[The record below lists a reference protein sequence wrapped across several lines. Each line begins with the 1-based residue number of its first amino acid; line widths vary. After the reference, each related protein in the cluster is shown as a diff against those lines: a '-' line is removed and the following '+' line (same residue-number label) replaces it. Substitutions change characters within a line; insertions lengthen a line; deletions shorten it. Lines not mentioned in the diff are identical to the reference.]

1 MQLFLLGMIS
11 MGSAVAA
18 LLFLRFWKN
27 SRDRLFL
34 LFALAFGL
42 EAVNRALYAYNGV
55 RNEDEPLYFGLRLV
69 SYLLILYA
77 ILDKN
82 VFQKRRERAR

>member
-1 MQLFLLGMIS
+1 MQLFLLGRIS